1 MTQLLIEKFRLTL
14 KKIGKTSRPFKYDLN
29 QIPYNYTVE
38 VTNTFKRSDLIQRIE
53 LWMEVRDNVHE
64 TGIKAIPKKN
74 KCKKAKWLSEEAV
87 QIAEKRKDKE
97 HKEGKERYTH
107 FECKVPKNSK
117 EG

>member
-1 MTQLLIEKFRLTL
+1 MNR
-14 KKIGKTSRPFKYDLN
+14 FKGLDLVDRV
-29 QIPYNYTVE
+29 PE
-38 VTNTFKRSDLIQRIE
+38 E
-53 LWMEVRDNVHE
+53 LWTEVHDMVHE
-64 TGIKAIPKKN
+64 AVIKTIPKKN
-74 KCKKAKWLSEEAV
+74 ECNEVKWLSEETL